1 MALSYEKVTG
11 VSRVG
16 YAGNCTTGDETTAIS
31 QRQQQMVRLQAAQQ
45 QQQMGRLQ
53 AAQFLIILRVF
64 RGRSGNDVISIA
76 NHT

>member
-1 MALSYEKVTG
+1 MG
-11 VSRVG
+11 
-16 YAGNCTTGDETTAIS
+16 
-31 QRQQQMVRLQAAQQ
+31 RLQAAQQ
-45 QQQMGRLQ
+45 QQQMGHLL